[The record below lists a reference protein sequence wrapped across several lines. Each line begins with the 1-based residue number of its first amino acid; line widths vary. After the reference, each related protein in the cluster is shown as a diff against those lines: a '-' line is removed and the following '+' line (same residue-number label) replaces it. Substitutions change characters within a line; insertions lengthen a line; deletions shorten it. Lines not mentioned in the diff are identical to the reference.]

1 MILLTFLLYM
11 FSIIVVGGIALAI
24 LDIGDKL

>member
-1 MILLTFLLYM
+1 MIILTFLLYM

-24 LDIGDKL
+24 LDMGDQL

>member
-1 MILLTFLLYM
+1 MIILTFLLYM

-24 LDIGDKL
+24 LDMGDKL